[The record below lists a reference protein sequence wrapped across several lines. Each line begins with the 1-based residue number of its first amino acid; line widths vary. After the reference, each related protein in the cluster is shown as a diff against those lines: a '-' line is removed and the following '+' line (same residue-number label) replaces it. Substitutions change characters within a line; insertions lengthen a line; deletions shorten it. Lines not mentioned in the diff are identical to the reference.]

1 MVGDTFALR
10 KMSDTAGVPEDKFEI
25 SQTMDW
31 RSLTKTFATEN
42 CMEGLRKGGTFL
54 PIVGEYERKYCPIVK
69 KMKTRRNVVN
79 PEGLMVC

>member
-10 KMSDTAGVPEDKFEI
+10 KLSDTAGVPPEDKFEI

-54 PIVGEYERKYCPIVK
+54 HIVGN
-69 KMKTRRNVVN
+69 MKENIAQ
-79 PEGLMVC
+79 L